1 MQEEAGVTRVGNL
14 PRVATAALVASL
26 SLAAA
31 PAGNPAQK
39 FEVQFTIDEAAIMDY
54 LRAATPVTITVGR
67 SPLRVDLIL
76 SDPRNL
82 VLREGR
88 ADVSLRIRG
97 RSFPFDDRISASVS
111 ISYDKNLRKYFA
123 VMEELPLTV
132 PGLGQ
137 LDLSDAIPRVGIPS
151 LVEDIWRF
159 ADRPVGLNLTIRR
172 LAILDHA
179 IAVAGDVSFVPV
191 SRRRGASRTGG

>member
-1 MQEEAGVTRVGNL
+1 MTRVGNL
-14 PRVATAALVASL
+14 PRMAAAALVASL

-31 PAGNPAQK
+31 PAGDPGPS

-54 LRAATPVTITVGR
+54 LRAATPVSITVGR

-76 SDPRNL
+76 SDPRDL

-88 ADVSLRIRG
+88 ADVSLRVRG
-97 RSFPFDDRISASVS
+97 RSIPVDDRISASVS
-111 ISYDKNLRKYFA
+111 IVYDRNLRKYFA
-123 VMEELPLTV
+123 VMAELPLKI

-179 IAVAGDVSFVPV
+179 IGVAGDVSFVPV
-191 SRRRGASRTGG
+191 SGRREALRTGG